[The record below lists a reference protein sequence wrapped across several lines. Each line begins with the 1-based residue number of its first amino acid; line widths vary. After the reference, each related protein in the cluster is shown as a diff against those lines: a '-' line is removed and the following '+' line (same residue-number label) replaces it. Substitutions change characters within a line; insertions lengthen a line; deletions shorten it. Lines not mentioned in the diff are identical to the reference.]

1 MIPAG
6 LAAVHASFDAFRRH
20 WEPRLPSFDFD
31 DLAEIDGVL
40 AAFLANI
47 EQFRAA
53 VRSEIA
59 RQP

>member
-6 LAAVHASFDAFRRH
+6 LPATHEMFNNFRRH

-31 DLAEIDGVL
+31 DLAEIDGAL
-40 AAFLANI
+40 AALTASI
-47 EQFRAA
+47 DQFRAA
-53 VRSEIA
+53 VRTEIA